1 MRTIRGTLGRLC
13 KETIAYMDN
22 KDIEPEIRKF
32 FDRMRQ
38 RKAKAKK
45 STRSR
50 IKAKKSTRSRSVSS
64 SSSST
69 EAWLRSEGRMS
80 YESYMI

>member
-1 MRTIRGTLGRLC
+1 MRAIRGTLGRLC

-45 STRSR
+45 ATRNRCISR
-50 IKAKKSTRSRSVSS
+50 CISS
-64 SSSST
+64 SSSSSSSSN
-69 EAWLRSEGRMS
+69 EARLRSEGRMS

>member
-1 MRTIRGTLGRLC
+1 MRAIRGTLGRLC

-45 STRSR
+45 TIRNR
-50 IKAKKSTRSRSVSS
+50 CISS
-64 SSSST
+64 SSSSN
-69 EAWLRSEGRMS
+69 EARLRSEGRMS

>member
-1 MRTIRGTLGRLC
+1 MKTIRGTLGRLC

-38 RKAKAKK
+38 RKAKSKK
-45 STRSR
+45 L
-50 IKAKKSTRSRSVSS
+50 TRSRSVSS
-64 SSSST
+64 SSSSN
-69 EAWLRSEGRMS
+69 EARLRSEGRLD
-80 YESYMI
+80 YASYMI